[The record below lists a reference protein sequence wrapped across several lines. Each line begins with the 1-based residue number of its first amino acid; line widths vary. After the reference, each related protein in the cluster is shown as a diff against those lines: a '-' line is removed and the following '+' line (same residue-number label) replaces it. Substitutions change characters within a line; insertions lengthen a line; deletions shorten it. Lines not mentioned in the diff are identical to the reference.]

1 MIQYFIVCPLVFVAG
16 LIDAIAGGGG
26 LISLPAYMIAGLPV
40 HNAIATNKLSSSL
53 GTSMATFQYARKGYI
68 PWKLSLGCVFF
79 SIVGSNIGAKLSLS
93 VSDSVLKVMML
104 FLLPMTAFFV
114 FRSKS
119 LVSEHE
125 PFPPQKTFLFSSLFA
140 LVFGAYDGFY
150 GPGTGTFLLLFLTVA
165 AHLKLTTANGVTK
178 AINFASNVSA
188 LAVYLFNGKA
198 LIPLGLAAGVF
209 SIAGNYIGSQL
220 FNRKGTKIVKPVML
234 TVLGIFFV
242 KVIIELAGA

>member
-1 MIQYFIVCPLVFVAG
+1 M
-16 LIDAIAGGGG
+16 
-26 LISLPAYMIAGLPV
+26 
-40 HNAIATNKLSSSL
+40 
-53 GTSMATFQYARKGYI
+53 
-68 PWKLSLGCVFF
+68 
-79 SIVGSNIGAKLSLS
+79 
-93 VSDSVLKVMML
+93 
-104 FLLPMTAFFV
+104 
-114 FRSKS
+114 
-119 LVSEHE
+119 
-125 PFPPQKTFLFSSLFA
+125 
-140 LVFGAYDGFY
+140 
-150 GPGTGTFLLLFLTVA
+150 
-165 AHLKLTTANGVTK
+165 TK